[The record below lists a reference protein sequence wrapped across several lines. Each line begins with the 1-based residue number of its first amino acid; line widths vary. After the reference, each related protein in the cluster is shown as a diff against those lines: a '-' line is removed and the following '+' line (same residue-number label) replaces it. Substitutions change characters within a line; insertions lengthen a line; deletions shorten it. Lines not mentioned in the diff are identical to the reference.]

1 MMGPGWIPMIRS
13 KKPLLVAL
21 LTALILLCD
30 GCGQPVVPPPAERNG
45 DTSAPSDAAKPAAN
59 ESAGEGEA
67 VEDAGLEKTNDEKAP
82 TPEKNHAYEPC
93 IFTDV
98 NGNRTDYGE
107 PSLFLA
113 QGSQSELDARYLSDI
128 REQVRAATGGTGDLA
143 AIFEWKDENFDTE
156 AAGGQFVGKLTV
168 DQIVERGTLS
178 GCHDHGLVLVSVL
191 REFGFPA
198 VMVDAAGIQWA
209 LDYAAE
215 EAVGFVG
222 HVFVE
227 VFTRDGWILLD
238 STSGLYVPD
247 YDPCQPVIPLPKEI
261 EPQGYYALLKGR
273 DPAGYG
279 VNRIDDLQEHM
290 RAFASRAESID
301 FTFPSYEVRQLPR

>member
-1 MMGPGWIPMIRS
+1 MRS
-13 KKPLLVAL
+13 RKFLVVAL
-21 LTALILLCD
+21 LTALLLSCD
-30 GCGQPVVPPPAERNG
+30 GCGQPVIPPPADQNG
-45 DTSAPSDAAKPAAN
+45 DTSAPSDAAKTAAN

-67 VEDAGLEKTNDEKAP
+67 GEDAGVEKTDDEKTP
-82 TPEKNHAYEPC
+82 TPEKNHADEPC

-107 PSLFLA
+107 PSLLLA
-113 QGSQSELDARYLSDI
+113 QGSQSELDARYLDDI
-128 REQVRAATGGTGDLA
+128 REQIGAATGGTGDIGTL
-143 AIFEWKDENFDTE
+143 FKWKHDNFDTE
-156 AAGGQFVGKLTV
+156 AAGGQFVGKLTI
-168 DQIVERGTLS
+168 DQILERGTLS
-178 GCHDHGLVLVSVL
+178 GCHDHGLVLASVL

-215 EAVGFVG
+215 EAGGFVG

-227 VFTRDGWILLD
+227 VFTGDGWILLD
-238 STSGLYVPD
+238 STSGQYVPD
-247 YDPCQPVIPLPKEI
+247 YDPCQSVIPLPKEI

-279 VNRIDDLQEHM
+279 VNGIDDLTEHM

-301 FTFPSYEVRQLPR
+301 FTFPSYEVRQFPQ

>member
-1 MMGPGWIPMIRS
+1 M
-13 KKPLLVAL
+13 
-21 LTALILLCD
+21 
-30 GCGQPVVPPPAERNG
+30 VPPLADQNG
-45 DTSAPSDAAKPAAN
+45 ATSAPSDAAKPATN
-59 ESAGEGEA
+59 ESAGEGGA
-67 VEDAGLEKTNDEKAP
+67 VEDADVEKTNDEKAL
-82 TPEKNHAYEPC
+82 TPEKIHAYEPC

-113 QGSQSELDARYLSDI
+113 QGSQSELHARYLSDI
-128 REQVRAATGGTGDLA
+128 REQVGAATGGTGDLG
-143 AIFEWKDENFDTE
+143 AIFEWKNKNFDTA
-156 AAGGQFVGKLTV
+156 AAGGQFVGELTI

-198 VMVDAAGIQWA
+198 IMVDAAGIQWA

-215 EAVGFVG
+215 EAGGFVG

-227 VFTRDGWILLD
+227 VFTDDGWILLD
-238 STSGLYVPD
+238 STSGQYVPD
-247 YDPCQPVIPLPKEI
+247 YDPCQPIIPLPKEI

-279 VNRIDDLQEHM
+279 VNTIDDLKEYL
-290 RAFASRAESID
+290 REFASRAESID

>member
-1 MMGPGWIPMIRS
+1 MQSR
-13 KKPLLVAL
+13 KLLLLAL
-21 LTALILLCD
+21 LTALILSCG
-30 GCGQPVVPPPAERNG
+30 GCGQPVVPPPADKNV
-45 DTSAPSDAAKPAAN
+45 DTPAPSDAAGSAAN
-59 ESAGEGEA
+59 DSAGEGDA
-67 VEDAGLEKTNDEKAP
+67 VEDASVEKTNDEK
-82 TPEKNHAYEPC
+82 TSVPEKNHVYEPC
-93 IFTDV
+93 ILTAA
-98 NGNRTDYGE
+98 NGNRIDYGE

-128 REQVRAATGGTGDLA
+128 REQVRAGTGGTEDLG
-143 AIFEWKDENFDTE
+143 AIFEWKHENLDTE

-168 DQIVERGTLS
+168 DQILERGTLS

-215 EAVGFVG
+215 EAGGFVG

-227 VFTRDGWILLD
+227 VFISDGWILLD
-238 STSGLYVPD
+238 STSGQYVPD

-261 EPQGYYALLKGR
+261 ESQGYYALLKGR

-279 VNRIDDLQEHM
+279 VNSIDDLKEHM
-290 RAFASRAESID
+290 LAFASRAESID